1 MDITLPTIPAGVL
14 VLLALLVPYLQA
26 IIQRPSW
33 RPWVKRVIAVALA
46 LILAAV
52 VLAFYYVYTGDV
64 VPGWPV
70 LVLLAIVVAQASYAM
85 LTRDTAA
92 TLERTLNAG
101 SNIGPDTLRRDL
113 R

>member
-14 VLLALLVPYLQA
+14 VLLALLAPYLQA
-26 IIQRPSW
+26 FIQRPSW
-33 RPWVKRVIAVALA
+33 RPWVKRALA
-46 LILAAV
+46 IILAIILAAV

-64 VPGWPV
+64 VPTWPA

-85 LTRDTAA
+85 VTRDTAA
-92 TLERTLNAG
+92 KVERTLNAG
-101 SNIGPDTLRRDL
+101 SNVGGKTLRRDL